1 MKEKFLRAS
10 VVLLL
15 AAFVAALSPS
25 AASAQAKTS
34 ADQVR
39 QEIAVTFDDLPLNGP
54 QFELERLREMT
65 SKLLK
70 TFAEHR
76 IPVVGFVNERQLY
89 RAGEIDERVAVL
101 KMWVDA
107 GLELGNHTFSHPSLQ
122 RTPVAAF
129 QDEVIRG
136 ETVTRMLLTGA
147 GKKLRYFRHPFLQTG
162 PTLEVRATFEGFLKE
177 RGYTIAPVTV
187 DNSDWMFNSVYTNA
201 KTRGDR
207 ELMKRVGEAYV
218 SYVDAVFDFHERASL
233 ALFARPIKHTLLL
246 HANELNADYFGEVA
260 GVLKRRGY
268 SFITL
273 EEALQDEAYAEPDKF
288 AGPSGVSWLYRWDF
302 TRGKKQI
309 NWREEPPVPEFVR
322 KIYEDESRSRR

>member
-1 MKEKFLRAS
+1 
-10 VVLLL
+10 
-15 AAFVAALSPS
+15 
-25 AASAQAKTS
+25 
-34 ADQVR
+34 
-39 QEIAVTFDDLPLNGP
+39 
-54 QFELERLREMT
+54 MT
-65 SKLLK
+65 AKLLG
-70 TFAEHR
+70 TFTEQR

-89 RAGEIDERVAVL
+89 RTPGEIDERVAVL

-177 RGYTIAPVTV
+177 RGYTVAPVTV

-201 KTRGDR
+201 GTRGDK

-218 SYVDAVFDFHERASL
+218 TYMDAVFDFHERASL
-233 ALFARPIKHTLLL
+233 ALFNRPVRHTLLL
-246 HANELNADYFGEVA
+246 HANELNADHFGEVCK
-260 GVLKRRGY
+260 VLRRRGY
-268 SFITL
+268 SFVTL
-273 EEALQDEAYAEPDKF
+273 EEALKDAAYAEPDKF
-288 AGPSGVSWLYRWDF
+288 AGPPGVSWLYRWDF